1 MSFSKKLKELR
12 IKNNLTQTD
21 LGEKI
26 YLSRATIS
34 KYEQGKME
42 PNIDTIIE
50 LSNIFKVSIDEL
62 LR

>member
-26 YLSRATIS
+26 YLSRTTIS

-42 PNIDTIIE
+42 PDIDTIIE
-50 LSNIFKVSIDEL
+50 LSNIFKISIDEL

>member
-26 YLSRATIS
+26 YLSRTTIS
-34 KYEQGKME
+34 NYEQGKME

-50 LSNIFKVSIDEL
+50 LSNIFKISIDEL

>member
-26 YLSRATIS
+26 YLSRTTIS

-42 PNIDTIIE
+42 PDIDTIIE

>member
-26 YLSRATIS
+26 YLSRTTIS

-50 LSNIFKVSIDEL
+50 LSNIFKISIDEL

>member
-1 MSFSKKLKELR
+1 MSFSKKIKELR

-26 YLSRATIS
+26 YLSRTTIS

-50 LSNIFKVSIDEL
+50 LSNIFKISIDEL